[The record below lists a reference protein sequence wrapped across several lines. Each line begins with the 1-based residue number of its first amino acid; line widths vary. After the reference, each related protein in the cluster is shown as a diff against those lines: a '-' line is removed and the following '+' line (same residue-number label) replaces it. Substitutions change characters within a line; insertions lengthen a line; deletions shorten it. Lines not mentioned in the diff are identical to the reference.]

1 MISSV
6 NAAETASLRNGTT
19 MKINAIRGCGMAAVL
34 LVSVAVFS
42 SHGQSQLGKSAAA
55 IPAGATRCD
64 LSIPISI
71 GMLPLNSPSAGESAR
86 FQVVVE
92 STLDPDVVKRSWIE
106 YSVRRRGMLPRESVE
121 QREGLGR
128 GREDRFEI
136 GVPIADTTRH
146 EIRARYVVELKSGN
160 RIAQTAVRW
169 VDLGDED
176 AADGLIGRIENPDGT
191 GVRVYRGTTVKN

>member
-1 MISSV
+1 
-6 NAAETASLRNGTT
+6 
-19 MKINAIRGCGMAAVL
+19 
-34 LVSVAVFS
+34 
-42 SHGQSQLGKSAAA
+42 
-55 IPAGATRCD
+55 
-64 LSIPISI
+64 
-71 GMLPLNSPSAGESAR
+71 MLPLNSPSAGESAR

-160 RIAQTAVRW
+160 RIAQTAIRW

-176 AADGLIGRIENPDGT
+176 AADGMIGRIENADGT
-191 GVRVYRGTTVKN
+191 GVRVYRGVTVKN